1 MHTFI
6 NREFSSREKLPKYVR
21 EYYRIKNRCQ
31 FQKNFSSFLL
41 IIFFVLQYSVPI
53 FLVVLGSVA
62 SSREQLA
69 IIFSRDNES
78 TTDSNKSTATKST
91 TDSNKSTATKNTT
104 DSNKST
110 ANTRASTIIYLIG
123 LITIL
128 LGVINN
134 IVRPPESYDIAANYN
149 NKFFRFEQNFDLQFI
164 EISDLSGEFDNSK
177 NAVDLIVKF
186 LITKNDELCQLIQE
200 YNDARSLTPR
210 QMHLKGLNKDDSK
223 TAEPIPITKP
233 DDNKVSL
240 SNSSITSTPETQS
253 ESDSQQA
260 INSHALDRTKI
271 IG

>member
-6 NREFSSREKLPKYVR
+6 SRESSSRKKLPKYVR
-21 EYYRIKNRCQ
+21 EYFRIKNRCK

-41 IIFFVLQYSVPI
+41 VIFFVLQYSVPI

-69 IIFSRDNES
+69 IFISPNTKSD
-78 TTDSNKSTATKST
+78 TDSGKL
-91 TDSNKSTATKNTT
+91 TDSS
-104 DSNKST
+104 SIIS
-110 ANTRASTIIYLIG
+110 RIIYLIG

-149 NKFFRFEQNFDLQFI
+149 NKFFKFEQNFDLQFI

-177 NAVDLIVKF
+177 DAVGLIVKF

-210 QMHLKGLNKDDSK
+210 QMHLKGLNKDDSEI
-223 TAEPIPITKP
+223 AEPIPITKP
-233 DDNKVSL
+233 DENKVSL

-260 INSHALDRTKI
+260 NNSHALDRTKI
-271 IG
+271 IGCD

>member
-6 NREFSSREKLPKYVR
+6 NRESSSREKLPKYVR
-21 EYYRIKNRCQ
+21 EYFRIKNRCQ

-41 IIFFVLQYSVPI
+41 VIFFVLQYSVPI

-69 IIFSRDNES
+69 TFFSTDTTSATDPGNKTDNS
-78 TTDSNKSTATKST
+78 SRTSK
-91 TDSNKSTATKNTT
+91 
-104 DSNKST
+104 
-110 ANTRASTIIYLIG
+110 IIYLIG

-149 NKFFRFEQNFDLQFI
+149 NKFFKFEQNFDLQFL
-164 EISDLSGEFDNSK
+164 EISDHSGEFDNSK
-177 NAVDLIVKF
+177 DAVGLIVKF

-210 QMHLKGLNKDDSK
+210 QMHLNGLNIYDSEI
-223 TAEPIPITKP
+223 AEPISITKP

-240 SNSSITSTPETQS
+240 PNSSITSTPETQS

-260 INSHALDRTKI
+260 NNSHALDRTKF